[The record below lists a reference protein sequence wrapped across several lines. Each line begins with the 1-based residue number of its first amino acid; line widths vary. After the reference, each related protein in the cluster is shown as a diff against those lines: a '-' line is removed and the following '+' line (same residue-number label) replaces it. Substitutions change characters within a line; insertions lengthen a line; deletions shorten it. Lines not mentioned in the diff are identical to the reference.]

1 MRTRVPKVRR
11 PAIQAALSAY
21 VERVSSLFPDDV
33 VAIILYGSQARGD
46 ARPDSDIDVLVVLR
60 QELPAP
66 RQALADIA
74 WQVQFEHGI
83 VVSDVIR
90 TIEQLERMPTRRFP
104 FYQSVQRDGVVLWR
118 STSGPMPVFG

>member
-11 PAIQAALSAY
+11 PAVQAALSAY

-33 VAIILYGSQARGD
+33 IAVILYGSQARGD

-60 QELPAP
+60 QELPAL

-74 WQVQFEHGI
+74 WQVQFQHGI
-83 VVSDVIR
+83 VISDVIR
-90 TIEQLERMPTRRFP
+90 TVEQLEHMPTRRFP

>member
-1 MRTRVPKVRR
+1 
-11 PAIQAALSAY
+11 
-21 VERVSSLFPDDV
+21 VSSLFPDDV

-46 ARPDSDIDVLVVLR
+46 AKLDSDIDVLVVLR
-60 QELPAP
+60 QELPAL

-90 TIEQLERMPTRRFP
+90 TVEQLERMPMRRFP

-118 STSGPMPVFG
+118 STSGPMPAFG